1 MVRANAKLSYNH
13 KEKVD
18 LSTTTIEHVLP
29 QTLNQ
34 EWKDELGSQA
44 DEIHSSLLNTFGNL
58 TLTGYNPELSNLPFL
73 DKKAKLENTHIELN
87 HWIRE
92 QDK

>member
-1 MVRANAKLSYNH
+1 MRANAKLSYNH

-18 LSTTTIEHVLP
+18 LSTTTIEYVLP

-73 DKKAKLENTHIELN
+73 DKKAMLENTHIELN